1 MTRTLWAQA
10 TEAEL
15 KERMDTMRA
24 ELGSALQSQLSS
36 AERAELKRL
45 GPELERLQV
54 RVTQRASG
62 SGETI
67 DTVFIQ

>member
-67 DTVFIQ
+67 DTVFVQ

>member
-15 KERMDTMRA
+15 KDRMDAMRA

-54 RVTQRASG
+54 RVTRSASRA
-62 SGETI
+62 GEI
-67 DTVFIQ
+67 Y